1 MSNEEIEKLFITFLG
16 RYPNQYDIGHHINKT
31 PSILHQELLKC
42 NERKQLLSGP
52 RIINNENYPNN
63 KPIDEDKVK
72 IAIGSHKK
80 YYKKTLPIILPSL
93 IHAGIKKTNIIVFIA
108 GEDTSYQETHDDT
121 EFRFLNHNSFENS
134 AFIDIAE
141 SNLSSPFLF
150 FIHDTCKVG
159 PDFKNLMLNV
169 PEYVEKVALRSWQ
182 SMSIGLYSNQYIT
195 SHKEKLIS
203 VKNTNY
209 EKNNLIERK
218 LWGIPN
224 EDLILWLEE
233 PEKTYFYN
241 TYDLKVIDR
250 QNWFGEKTKR
260 LTEYH
265 SNLDLYKSK
274 SDWWAYQGRNLLP

>member
-1 MSNEEIEKLFITFLG
+1 M
-16 RYPNQYDIGHHINKT
+16 
-31 PSILHQELLKC
+31 
-42 NERKQLLSGP
+42 
-52 RIINNENYPNN
+52 
-63 KPIDEDKVK
+63 
-72 IAIGSHKK
+72 
-80 YYKKTLPIILPSL
+80 

-195 SHKEKLIS
+195 RHKDKLIS
-203 VKNTNY
+203 VKNKNY

-241 TYDLKVIDR
+241 TYDYR
-250 QNWFGEKTKR
+250 
-260 LTEYH
+260 
-265 SNLDLYKSK
+265 
-274 SDWWAYQGRNLLP
+274 